1 MVSAARLITMEPLRE
16 NGLLPS
22 APVQPSAEGDEEI
35 GRGRERLED
44 LLSRGEHEICRQAWP
59 GRHT

>member
-1 MVSAARLITMEPLRE
+1 MEPLRE